1 MQADSKSEDPS
12 MMRRLQQRYKLKSAM
27 STGSRRLG
35 RIYNLF
41 SSSTDDGSRKQ
52 FRVKKTKCFCPTRYV
67 CSLAGLDA
75 ALNWAVLRFL
85 DKVYTS
91 SMLSLVLVFVVF
103 FYFWIIAFACVMYGL
118 MVHYPECSSN
128 NPLGSDNQSIWQDA
142 FALSWT
148 TFSTVGYGH
157 IYPSLSQQE
166 EWKECAG
173 LISITSFESFFGVIY
188 AGSCGAL
195 LFARIIRAST
205 EAQVVYSEAI
215 TISNTDDSPIL
226 TEVHSNEEDEFHDTK
241 EDEEGIAQCSP
252 EFSCP
257 IMTIRILNKFAN
269 DPDAG
274 VLIDAE
280 ARVTL
285 NGVMMPKA
293 MRNSRKIKKNK
304 LLKAVNASKEKEI
317 QLLNPRRHL
326 FSRIWEIK
334 HELNV
339 DSPLLTESFKNE
351 MKDNNDKWPRRL
363 SRKNLDGIFVSFGSL
378 VVSIKATSES
388 SAAEVF
394 SHYVYNNEQM
404 YVNFSPVELLYTGKK
419 DSDSYFVDFELID
432 DIIDDELEDIEV

>member
-1 MQADSKSEDPS
+1 
-12 MMRRLQQRYKLKSAM
+12 
-27 STGSRRLG
+27 
-35 RIYNLF
+35 
-41 SSSTDDGSRKQ
+41 
-52 FRVKKTKCFCPTRYV
+52 
-67 CSLAGLDA
+67 
-75 ALNWAVLRFL
+75 
-85 DKVYTS
+85 
-91 SMLSLVLVFVVF
+91 
-103 FYFWIIAFACVMYGL
+103 MYGL

-215 TISNTDDSPIL
+215 TISNTDDSQIL
-226 TEVHSNEEDEFHDTK
+226 TEMHSNEEEEFHDTK

-274 VLIDAE
+274 ILIDAE

-285 NGVMMPKA
+285 NGVMMPKG
-293 MRNSRKIKKNK
+293 MRSSRKIKKNK

-334 HELNV
+334 HELNI

-351 MKDNNDKWPRRL
+351 MKYNNCKWPRRL
-363 SRKNLDGIFVSFGSL
+363 SRKNLDGVFVSFGSL

-404 YVNFSPVELLYTGKK
+404 YVNFSPVELLYTEKK

-432 DIIDDELEDIEV
+432 DIIDDEPEDIEV